1 VKCTAC
7 EYLRLVQPLPA
18 KKMRVELYDS
28 EGNRYTVAF
37 EGQITRDK
45 ALRLLDL
52 VELLG
57 GMPND
62 SANRP
67 LENSVTGFTLSR
79 FSRVRSVIQKNFPLV
94 WFSSRDIQSVY
105 EQELKEPI
113 SLSTVST
120 YLSRMTGKGLLLRTG
135 ESNNLRY
142 KTVSNITQAAIRPRA
157 K

>member
-1 VKCTAC
+1 M
-7 EYLRLVQPLPA
+7 PA
-18 KKMRVELYDS
+18 RKMRVELFDN

-57 GMPND
+57 GMPG
-62 SANRP
+62 
-67 LENSVTGFTLSR
+67 ENPTSNVGGIQLAGVVSR
-79 FSRVRSVIQKNFPLV
+79 FDRVRSVVQKSFPLV
-94 WFSSRDIQSVY
+94 WFSSKDVQSYY

-120 YLSRMTGKGLLLRTG
+120 YLSRMAGKGFLLRTG
-135 ESNNLRY
+135 GPNNLKY
-142 KTVSNITQAAIRPRA
+142 KISTATPQAVI
-157 K
+157 KQKLK